1 LFFDGRRA
9 RSRIDC
15 RYRLPFIAYPD
26 LGLAVHHGQNLLDG
40 VQMHWRP
47 AFEWT
52 RLQVGPD
59 LENTAYHL
67 LRVSP
72 IIVLAGARKRA
83 PSKLV
88 EDAVGCSSSKWYRA
102 YIVAIMI
109 VLNAGAVASAE
120 TIATFTRNPANPI
133 LRGVRIGSEI
143 AARSLD
149 AQTVHFIPRSESPA
163 EQLGL
168 IDEVVRNKPD
178 AIVLAPF
185 DPTAMMPAVDRLNG
199 AGIPVTNVN
208 ERLAGG
214 NIVAYVG
221 TDDYQLALTTARYLI
236 NTMGKKGN
244 IVMLEGPD
252 NLPTSIARVKA
263 YKDVLKEFPD
273 VKLLASKSA
282 QYARTPAAEVMKS
295 FLRLYPQIDGVLAAN
310 DPMAI
315 GAIESLK
322 AANKKALV
330 VGINASKE
338 VVSFVKSGEL
348 LGSGDYN
355 GFNQGCLGTQ
365 IAIRNLR
372 KQPTPKEVI
381 LKAIVMDRS
390 NYQDYETP
398 IERRACPTLESAT
411 AN

>member
-1 LFFDGRRA
+1 M
-9 RSRIDC
+9 
-15 RYRLPFIAYPD
+15 
-26 LGLAVHHGQNLLDG
+26 GLSAEKKTSNNYDSACFAV
-40 VQMHWRP
+40 
-47 AFEWT
+47 
-52 RLQVGPD
+52 
-59 LENTAYHL
+59 
-67 LRVSP
+67 
-72 IIVLAGARKRA
+72 VL
-83 PSKLV
+83 
-88 EDAVGCSSSKWYRA
+88 
-102 YIVAIMI
+102 I
-109 VLNAGAVASAE
+109 VLNVTALLPAGAE
-120 TIATFTRNPANPI
+120 TVATFTRNPSNPI

-143 AARSLD
+143 AATGLD
-149 AQTVHFIPRSESPA
+149 AKVVHFIPRSESAP

-168 IDEVVRNKPD
+168 VEEVIRNKPD
-178 AIVLAPF
+178 AIVFAPF
-185 DPTAMMPAVDRLNG
+185 DPKAMMPAVEKLNA

-214 NIVAYVG
+214 KVVAYVG
-221 TDDYQLALTTARYLI
+221 TDDYQLALTTARYLL
-236 NTMGKKGN
+236 NAMGGKGN
-244 IVMLEGPD
+244 VVILEGPD
-252 NLPTSIARVKA
+252 NLPTSVARVQA
-263 YKDVLKEFPD
+263 YKDVLKEFPN

-282 QYARTPAAEVMKS
+282 NYARTPAVEVMKS

-338 VVSFVKSGEL
+338 VVGFVKSGEL

-381 LKAIVMDRS
+381 LKAIVMDRT

-398 IERRACPTLESAT
+398 IERRACPTLESVT